1 MKMTKKTKYF
11 LAGLAVIL
19 GLNFASYL
27 LFGPKDESIKT
38 PEKVLRADSLRF
50 SAGICKS
57 IVHKTVCLGAQE
69 CGWCT
74 NNDTPLCVEGTKD
87 GAENHH
93 CSSWCFSPHDA
104 NCRSYKKLIV
114 FGNGPSLK
122 GFDFFKTKGVDTLGM
137 NLAFRYWKQ
146 IDWWPTYYASFD
158 TVVNI
163 AHIPELM
170 DMIENSEK
178 RGMKLF
184 FTRSNIAEENPQL
197 KNHPKVK
204 FYENI
209 KAASDQNMVK
219 VTREIS
225 TGALAARIGQY
236 LGYEKILLL
245 GIDMNYVEYING
257 STRHKGGTL
266 IMKETPKNNSNYFF
280 SNYQVKGDV
289 YNVPNNEVVHVTAFK
304 QILEDTK
311 KHPEFNV
318 EYFNGSP
325 VSRLN
330 GIGYK
335 FMKFEDFMKL

>member
-1 MKMTKKTKYF
+1 MSYKSQAIRYF
-11 LAGLAVIL
+11 IVLVIGMLALIQGFYVLYGRELPSTVHSAKSDNSRCFTRTSIC
-19 GLNFASYL
+19 
-27 LFGPKDESIKT
+27 ESIVNQKQCQ
-38 PEKVLRADSLRF
+38 
-50 SAGICKS
+50 SAN
-57 IVHKTVCLGAQE
+57 E
-69 CGWCT
+69 CGWCR
-74 NNDTPLCVEGTKD
+74 NNDTQSCIEGTKD
-87 GAENHH
+87 RPQYHQ
-93 CSSWCFSPHDA
+93 CSLWCFGYMEK
-104 NCRSYKKLIV
+104 CRPQKKLIV

-122 GFDFFKTKGVDTLGM
+122 GFDFFKTKGVDTFGM

-163 AHIPELM
+163 EHIPELM
-170 DMIENSEK
+170 DMIENSENH
-178 RGMKLF
+178 GTKLF
-184 FTRSNIAEENPQL
+184 FTRSNIAKKVPQL
-197 KNHPKVK
+197 KSHPKVK

-209 KAASDQNMVK
+209 KAADDQNMVK
-219 VTREIS
+219 VAREFS
-225 TGALAARIGQY
+225 TGAMAARVGQY

-245 GIDMNYVEYING
+245 GIDLNYVEHING
-257 STRHKGGTL
+257 STSNKGGTL
-266 IMKETPKNNSNYFF
+266 IMKETPKKNSNYFF

-289 YNVPNNEVVHVTAFK
+289 YNVPNNEACHVTAFK

-325 VSRLN
+325 GSRLN